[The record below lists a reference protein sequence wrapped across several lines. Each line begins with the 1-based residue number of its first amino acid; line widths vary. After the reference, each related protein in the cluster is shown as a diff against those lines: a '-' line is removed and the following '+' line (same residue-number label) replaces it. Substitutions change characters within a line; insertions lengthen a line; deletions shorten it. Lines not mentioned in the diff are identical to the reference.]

1 MVALG
6 QGEGDAQGFGSLR
19 GGGVVEGGLSV
30 RPGDSW
36 DVLRAGRR
44 AGDG

>member
-1 MVALG
+1 MGWGA
-6 QGEGDAQGFGSLR
+6 
-19 GGGVVEGGLSV
+19 VVEGGLSV